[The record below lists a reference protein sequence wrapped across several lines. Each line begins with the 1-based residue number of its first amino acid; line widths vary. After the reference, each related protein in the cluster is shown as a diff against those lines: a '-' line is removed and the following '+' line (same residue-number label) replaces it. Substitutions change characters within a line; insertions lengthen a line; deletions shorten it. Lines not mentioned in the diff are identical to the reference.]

1 LHFHAPG
8 VLFLLDRAG
17 DLLFRAIY
25 YMAKLLKVLFGTAV
39 FPSIFSDAIFV
50 SATAESGIGAA
61 GTAGTAGGAAG
72 TGDAAGAGGGGG
84 GSEGDNLGSVQCR
97 TTRMNTATVN
107 EYMRANFQSILVPIT
122 PSPRNINPGF
132 VAMIAMSK
140 KHVTVASVYIFDV

>member
-1 LHFHAPG
+1 
-8 VLFLLDRAG
+8 
-17 DLLFRAIY
+17 
-25 YMAKLLKVLFGTAV
+25 MAKLLKVLFGTAV

-61 GTAGTAGGAAG
+61 GTAGTAGG
-72 TGDAAGAGGGGG
+72 AAGAGGGGG

>member
-1 LHFHAPG
+1 M
-8 VLFLLDRAG
+8 DRAG
-17 DLLFRAIY
+17 DLLFCAIY

-61 GTAGTAGGAAG
+61 GTAGGAAG
-72 TGDAAGAGGGGG
+72 TGDAAGTGGGGG

>member
-1 LHFHAPG
+1 M
-8 VLFLLDRAG
+8 DRAG

-50 SATAESGIGAA
+50 SATAESGIGA
-61 GTAGTAGGAAG
+61 AGTAGGAAG

-140 KHVTVASVYIFDV
+140 KHVTVASVYILMFNTVILK